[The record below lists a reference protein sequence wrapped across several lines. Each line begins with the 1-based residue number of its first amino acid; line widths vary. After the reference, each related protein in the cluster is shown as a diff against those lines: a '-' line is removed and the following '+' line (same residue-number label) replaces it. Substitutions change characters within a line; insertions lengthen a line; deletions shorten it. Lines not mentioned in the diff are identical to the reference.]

1 MKIEEELRCR
11 VVGQDEALK
20 VIGRSVRRSRAG
32 IKDPRRPI
40 GSFIFL
46 GPTGV
51 GKTLLARALAEF
63 MFGDENALIQL
74 DMSEY
79 MEKFNVSRLVG
90 APPGYV
96 GYEEGGQLTEK
107 IRRRPYAV
115 ILLDEI
121 EKAHPDVFNILLQ
134 VLEDGRLTDSFG
146 RKVDFRNCIIIMTSN
161 VGAEI
166 LRKQGALGFKVQSSD
181 MSYQQ
186 MKERLLDE
194 VKRTFKPEFLNRI
207 DDVIVFRPLEKTD
220 LAKIVEIEIGEV
232 QSRLNEQHVSLVLDQ
247 DAKEFL
253 MEKGFDP
260 VFGARPL
267 KRTIQRYV
275 EDPLAEEIIGGRI
288 KEGSTVQI
296 TKPKD
301 KEELSFTQ
309 K

>member
-1 MKIEEELRCR
+1 M
-11 VVGQDEALK
+11 
-20 VIGRSVRRSRAG
+20 
-32 IKDPRRPI
+32 
-40 GSFIFL
+40 L
-46 GPTGV
+46 G
-51 GKTLLARALAEF
+51 RALAEF
-63 MFGDENALIQL
+63 MFGDENALVQL

-166 LRKQGALGFKVQSSD
+166 LRKQGSLGFKAQSGD

-186 MKERLLDE
+186 MKEKLLDE

-207 DDVIVFRPLEKTD
+207 DDVIVFHPLEKQD
-220 LAKIVEIEIGEV
+220 LYKIIEIEIKGV
-232 QSRLNEQHVSLVLDQ
+232 QERLSDQKISFELDQ
-247 DAKEFL
+247 SAKDFL
-253 MEKGFDP
+253 IEKGFDP

-275 EDPLAEEIIGGRI
+275 EDPLAEEIISNRI
-288 KEGSTVQI
+288 KEGVLI
-296 TKPKD
+296 KVFKPKD
-301 KEELSFTQ
+301 REELAFQ
-309 K
+309 